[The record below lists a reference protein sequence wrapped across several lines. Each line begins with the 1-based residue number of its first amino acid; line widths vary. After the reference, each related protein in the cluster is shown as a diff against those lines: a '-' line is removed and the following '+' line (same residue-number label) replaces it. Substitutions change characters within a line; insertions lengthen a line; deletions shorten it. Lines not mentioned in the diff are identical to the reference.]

1 MVVYADVIFLI
12 NFISAYIMLYIL
24 GKAINKVRIRKKRLF
39 LASVLGAAGAA
50 VIFCVEMPTA
60 LSYLTRILAVF
71 LMIFTAF
78 FEQRKQLLNQI
89 LWLVL
94 MSGIMIFSMMLITTL
109 IKNTVSVVIKA
120 GIVYFDIPPKV
131 FLFAFI
137 LSYFVLIFFL
147 KVFKNRKNKKYYIM
161 SVTHNDKTVTVTAL
175 FDSGN
180 LLKEPVTGK
189 YVSILEWD
197 YVKKLF
203 GAEYE
208 FSDIE
213 NHAEEMKLWVIPF
226 NSLGNSSGMLFAF
239 LADNITIPEEK
250 KIIDKTFI
258 GIYGGVLSK
267 NNEYHALI
275 NAGLL

>member
-50 VIFCVEMPTA
+50 VVFCVEMPTA

-94 MSGIMIFSMMLITTL
+94 MSGIMIFSMMLITAL

-226 NSLGNSSGMLFAF
+226 NSIGNSSGMLFAF

>member
-71 LMIFTAF
+71 LMIFTTF

-94 MSGIMIFSMMLITTL
+94 MSGIMIFSMMLITAL

-226 NSLGNSSGMLFAF
+226 NSIGNSSGMLFAF

-267 NNEYHALI
+267 NKEYHALI

>member
-50 VIFCVEMPTA
+50 VVFCVEMPTA

-94 MSGIMIFSMMLITTL
+94 MSGIMIFSMMLITAL

>member
-50 VIFCVEMPTA
+50 VVFCVEMPTA

-78 FEQRKQLLNQI
+78 FEQKKQLLNQM

-94 MSGIMIFSMMLITTL
+94 MSGIMIFSMMLITAL

-267 NNEYHALI
+267 NKEYHALI

>member
-1 MVVYADVIFLI
+1 
-12 NFISAYIMLYIL
+12 
-24 GKAINKVRIRKKRLF
+24 
-39 LASVLGAAGAA
+39 
-50 VIFCVEMPTA
+50 
-60 LSYLTRILAVF
+60 
-71 LMIFTAF
+71 
-78 FEQRKQLLNQI
+78 
-89 LWLVL
+89 
-94 MSGIMIFSMMLITTL
+94 
-109 IKNTVSVVIKA
+109 
-120 GIVYFDIPPKV
+120 
-131 FLFAFI
+131 
-137 LSYFVLIFFL
+137 
-147 KVFKNRKNKKYYIM
+147 M

>member
-50 VIFCVEMPTA
+50 VVFCVEIPTA

-94 MSGIMIFSMMLITTL
+94 MSGIMIFSMMLITAL

-226 NSLGNSSGMLFAF
+226 NSIGNSSGMLFAF

>member
-50 VIFCVEMPTA
+50 VVFCVEMPTA

-78 FEQRKQLLNQI
+78 FEQRKQLLNQM

-94 MSGIMIFSMMLITTL
+94 MSGIMIFSMMLITAL

-226 NSLGNSSGMLFAF
+226 NSIGNSSGMLFAF

>member
-50 VIFCVEMPTA
+50 VVFCVEMPTA

-78 FEQRKQLLNQI
+78 FEQRKQLLNQM

-94 MSGIMIFSMMLITTL
+94 MSGIMIFSMMLITAL

-226 NSLGNSSGMLFAF
+226 NSIGNSSGMLFAF

-267 NNEYHALI
+267 NKEYHALI

>member
-94 MSGIMIFSMMLITTL
+94 MSGIMIFSMMLITAL

-226 NSLGNSSGMLFAF
+226 NSIGNSSGMLFAF

-267 NNEYHALI
+267 NKEYHALI

>member
-1 MVVYADVIFLI
+1 
-12 NFISAYIMLYIL
+12 
-24 GKAINKVRIRKKRLF
+24 
-39 LASVLGAAGAA
+39 
-50 VIFCVEMPTA
+50 
-60 LSYLTRILAVF
+60 
-71 LMIFTAF
+71 MIFTAF

-94 MSGIMIFSMMLITTL
+94 MSGIMIFSMMLITAL

-267 NNEYHALI
+267 NKEYHALI

>member
-50 VIFCVEMPTA
+50 VVFCVEMPTA

-78 FEQRKQLLNQI
+78 FEQRKQLLNQM

-94 MSGIMIFSMMLITTL
+94 MSGIMIFSMMLITAL

-258 GIYGGVLSK
+258 GIYGGVFSK

>member
-60 LSYLTRILAVF
+60 LSYLMRILAVF

-78 FEQRKQLLNQI
+78 FEQREQILNQM

-94 MSGIMIFSMMLITTL
+94 MSGIMIFSMMLITAL

-226 NSLGNSSGMLFAF
+226 NSIGNSSGMLFAF

>member
-50 VIFCVEMPTA
+50 VVFCVEMPTA

-94 MSGIMIFSMMLITTL
+94 MSGIMIFSMMLITAL

-226 NSLGNSSGMLFAF
+226 NSIGNSSGMLFAF

-267 NNEYHALI
+267 NKEYHALI

>member
-1 MVVYADVIFLI
+1 MVIYADVIFVI

-24 GKAINKVRIRKKRLF
+24 GKVINKVRIRKKRLF

-50 VIFCVEMPTA
+50 VIFCMEMPTA
-60 LSYLTRILAVF
+60 LSYLMRILSVF

-78 FEQRKQLLNQI
+78 FEQRKQLLSQM

-94 MSGIMIFSMMLITTL
+94 MSGIMTFSMMVITAL

-120 GIVYFDIPPKV
+120 GVVYFDIPSKV
-131 FLFAFI
+131 FLFTFG
-137 LSYFVLIFFL
+137 LSYFLLIFFL

-239 LADNITIPEEK
+239 LADNITIPEERK
-250 KIIDKTFI
+250 TIDKTFI

-267 NNEYHALI
+267 NKEYHALI
-275 NAGLL
+275 NTGLL

>member
-50 VIFCVEMPTA
+50 VVFCVEMPTA

-78 FEQRKQLLNQI
+78 FEQRKQLLNQM

-94 MSGIMIFSMMLITTL
+94 MSGIMIFSMMLITAL

-250 KIIDKTFI
+250 KIIDKTVI

-267 NNEYHALI
+267 NKEYHALI

>member
-50 VIFCVEMPTA
+50 VVFCVEMPTA

-94 MSGIMIFSMMLITTL
+94 MSGIMIFSMMLITAL

-267 NNEYHALI
+267 NKEYHALI

>member
-39 LASVLGAAGAA
+39 LASVLGATGAA
-50 VIFCVEMPTA
+50 VVFCVEMPTA

-94 MSGIMIFSMMLITTL
+94 MSGIMIFSMMLITAL

-267 NNEYHALI
+267 NKEYHALI

>member
-39 LASVLGAAGAA
+39 LASALGAAGAA
-50 VIFCVEMPTA
+50 VVFCVEMPTA
-60 LSYLTRILAVF
+60 LSYLTRILAAF

-94 MSGIMIFSMMLITTL
+94 MSGIMIFSMMLITAL

-267 NNEYHALI
+267 NKEYHALI

>member
-50 VIFCVEMPTA
+50 VVFCVEIPTA

-71 LMIFTAF
+71 IMIFTAF

-94 MSGIMIFSMMLITTL
+94 MSGIMIFSMMLITAL

>member
-94 MSGIMIFSMMLITTL
+94 MSGIMIFSMMLITAL

>member
-1 MVVYADVIFLI
+1 MVVYADVIFI
-12 NFISAYIMLYIL
+12 ANFISAYIMLYIL
-24 GKAINKVRIRKKRLF
+24 GKVISKVRIRKKRLLF
-39 LASVLGAAGAA
+39 ASLLGAVSASV
-50 VIFCVEMPTA
+50 IFVVELPLPM
-60 LSYLTRILAVF
+60 SYILRILSVF
-71 LMIFTAF
+71 LMVFTAF
-78 FEQRKQLLNQI
+78 YEQRRQIINQI
-89 LWLVL
+89 IWIAL
-94 MSGIMIFSMMLITTL
+94 MSGMMIFSMMLITAV
-109 IKNTVSVVIKA
+109 IKSTVNVVIKA
-120 GIVYFDIPPKV
+120 GIVYFDISPKV
-131 FLFAFI
+131 FLLTFI
-137 LSYFVLIFFL
+137 LSYFIMIFFV

-180 LLKEPVTGK
+180 LLREPITGK

-197 YVKKLF
+197 LVKKLF
-203 GAEYE
+203 GKEYD

-213 NHAEEMKLWVIPF
+213 NHAEEMKLWVVPF

-250 KIIDKTFI
+250 KTVDKTFI
-258 GIYGGVLSK
+258 GIYGGELSK

>member
-50 VIFCVEMPTA
+50 VVFCVEMPTA
-60 LSYLTRILAVF
+60 LSYLTRILAAF

-94 MSGIMIFSMMLITTL
+94 MSGIMIFSMMLITAL